1 MPPVLSTLRNA
12 QARWENLMDSVP
24 LAADFCWACG
34 RYSGET
40 NGMDPE
46 GVLDYSVHYR
56 TCSRCK
62 LSRFCSVECLQFAWC
77 PPATYCSNY
86 KFLCNA
92 NQAFSVEFRR
102 ELRCLRDSLSCHQ
115 SRSLSMLQAIHWCW
129 GLKFKMVRCDLHPSV
144 CQLISVRLI
153 PPSSEDEM
161 PD

>member
-12 QARWENLMDSVP
+12 QVRWENLMDSVP

-153 PPSSEDEM
+153 RPSSEDEM